1 MLPKSHPAFV
11 ESPLYPLWPHKHAGV
26 AARGFAVDL
35 SDPRAVR
42 GCLGDVMRE
51 MGAPVEV
58 LHWNPYN
65 SVRTPLLEMVADE
78 VDELMG
84 VGVKGGRPER

>member
-1 MLPKSHPAFV
+1 MAD
-11 ESPLYPLWPHKHAGV
+11 V
-26 AARGFAVDL
+26 A
-35 SDPRAVR
+35 
-42 GCLGDVMRE
+42 RE

-65 SVRTPLLEMVADE
+65 SLRTPLLEMGPGE

-84 VGVKGGRPER
+84 VGVKGRACGVGWRHAWRC